1 MYPFEKHYKLD
12 ITLTSLF
19 KFLLLNNK
27 FKILF

>member
-1 MYPFEKHYKLD
+1 MYPFEKHYELD

-19 KFLLLNNK
+19 KLLLLNNK